1 MIRIMD
7 AILKIN
13 PDAKV
18 SVNANDI
25 NQITWHDGTAEISRA
40 DIEATQVELKTA
52 YDAKAYARARDEQ
65 YPLLKDFAEAYTE
78 KEILADTTKWDDY
91 VIKYNKVRTDNPK

>member
-1 MIRIMD
+1 MIRIME

-40 DIEATQVELKTA
+40 DIESKQVELKTD
-52 YDAKAYARARDEQ
+52 YDAKQYQRDRAKAYPTWQDQLDDIYHNGVAGWKATIKAI
-65 YPLLKDFAEAYTE
+65 KDA
-78 KEILADTTKWDDY
+78 
-91 VIKYNKVRTDNPK
+91 NPK